1 MSVNGLIA
9 SGGLLLLVLLVAFF
23 PLVWKRSAGNRTA
36 LTDRE
41 RERAL
46 AYYERVLT
54 NVRDLDEDHAT
65 GKIAPAEY
73 EAERS
78 MWVGRGVKLL
88 KLLDELDTQHHLVDE
103 QADDA
108 AIDAAIDAAL
118 QQEPEPAIA
127 EPQRTH
133 EVS

>member
-1 MSVNGLIA
+1 MSVTGLIIA
-9 SGGLLLLVLLVAFF
+9 GLLLLVLLLIVFA
-23 PLVWKRSAGNRTA
+23 PLLRRRTSTT
-36 LTDRE
+36 LTLTARE

-54 NVRDLDEDHAT
+54 NMRDLDEDHAT
-65 GKIAPAEY
+65 GKMATDEY

-78 MWVGRGVKLL
+78 LWVERGVKLL
-88 KLLDELDTQHHLVDE
+88 KLLDELDAQHHLVDTS
-103 QADDA
+103 ADDA
-108 AIDAAIDAAL
+108 AIDAAIASAL
-118 QQEPEPAIA
+118 QTDSTAT